1 VSRRALRIADPATL
15 GRPPYTSVRS
25 EIARAS
31 STSTRSPA
39 ASAVVIFS
47 LMSNGQ
53 DSFLGLVVDLKE
65 GYVSCGPE
73 WDHKLT

>member
-1 VSRRALRIADPATL
+1 
-15 GRPPYTSVRS
+15 
-25 EIARAS
+25 
-31 STSTRSPA
+31 
-39 ASAVVIFS
+39 
-47 LMSNGQ
+47 MSNGQ